1 MIWIFP
7 KRLRLFSVDLIF
19 AGKHRVGA
27 ASAGVAIKTH
37 SAVQIVLNIVD
48 FFMILVECKKA
59 GRGASAPTAQPAPC
73 APGEKA
79 RAFITERPMQNQD
92 LKMLMQLMLKNLQ
105 ANLDRITAQ
114 FEQIAKIL
122 DDTRSECVRLRAEN
136 KRLRGLLE
144 QEHGFHKSDLHRIV
158 ACLMDR
164 KFRTI
169 EGGKACT
176 NTEQQY
182 DA

>member
-19 AGKHRVGA
+19 AGKQRVGA

-37 SAVQIVLNIVD
+37 SAAQIVLNIVD
-48 FFMILVECKKA
+48 FFMILADCKKA

-79 RAFITERPMQNQD
+79 RAFITETTMKNQD
-92 LKMLMQLMLKNLQ
+92 LKMLMELMLRNLQ

-114 FEQIAKIL
+114 FEQLAKIL
-122 DDTRSECVRLRAEN
+122 DDSRSECVRLRAEN

-144 QEHGFHKSDLHRIV
+144 QEHGFHRSDMQRIV
-158 ACLMDR
+158 ACLMER

-169 EGGKACT
+169 EGGKCT
-176 NTEQQY
+176 NTEPKF

>member
-1 MIWIFP
+1 
-7 KRLRLFSVDLIF
+7 
-19 AGKHRVGA
+19 
-27 ASAGVAIKTH
+27 
-37 SAVQIVLNIVD
+37 
-48 FFMILVECKKA
+48 
-59 GRGASAPTAQPAPC
+59 
-73 APGEKA
+73 
-79 RAFITERPMQNQD
+79 MQNQD

-114 FEQIAKIL
+114 FEQLAKIL

-169 EGGKACT
+169 EGGKCT

>member
-7 KRLRLFSVDLIF
+7 KRLRPFKVALIF

-27 ASAGVAIKTH
+27 ASAGVAIKTQ
-37 SAVQIVLNIVD
+37 SAAQIVLNIVD
-48 FFMILVECKKA
+48 FFMFLVECKKA

-79 RAFITERPMQNQD
+79 RAFITETTMQNQD

-114 FEQIAKIL
+114 FEQLAKIL
-122 DDTRSECVRLRAEN
+122 DDSRSECVRLRAEN

-144 QEHGFHKSDLHRIV
+144 QEHGFHKSDLQRIV
-158 ACLMDR
+158 ACLMER

-169 EGGKACT
+169 EGGKCT

>member
-19 AGKHRVGA
+19 AGKQRVGA

-37 SAVQIVLNIVD
+37 SAAQIDLIIVD
-48 FFMILVECKKA
+48 FFMFLVECKKA

-79 RAFITERPMQNQD
+79 RAFITETTMQNQD

-114 FEQIAKIL
+114 FEQVAKIL

-136 KRLRGLLE
+136 ARLRGLLE
-144 QEHGFHKSDLHRIV
+144 QEHGFHRSDMQRIV
-158 ACLMDR
+158 ACLMER

-169 EGGKACT
+169 EGGKCT

>member
-1 MIWIFP
+1 M
-7 KRLRLFSVDLIF
+7 DLIF
-19 AGKHRVGA
+19 AGKQRVGA

-37 SAVQIVLNIVD
+37 SAAQIVLSIVD
-48 FFMILVECKKA
+48 FFTILVECKKA

-79 RAFITERPMQNQD
+79 RAFITETNMQNQD
-92 LKMLMQLMLKNLQ
+92 LKMLMQVMLKNLQ

-114 FEQIAKIL
+114 FEQVAKIL

-136 KRLRGLLE
+136 ARLRGLLE
-144 QEHGFHKSDLHRIV
+144 QDHGFHRSDLQRIV
-158 ACLMDR
+158 ACLMER

-169 EGGKACT
+169 EGGKCT